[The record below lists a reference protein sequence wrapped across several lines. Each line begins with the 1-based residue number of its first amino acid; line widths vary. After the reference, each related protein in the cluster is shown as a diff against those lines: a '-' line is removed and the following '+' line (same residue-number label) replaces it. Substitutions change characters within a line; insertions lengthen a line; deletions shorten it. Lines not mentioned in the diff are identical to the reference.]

1 MPRTKGTNKKQGK
14 TAEQNQYTETESNG
28 GSSSDPVQN
37 GKGTDK
43 SDESITMEQLHQI
56 IENKARQI
64 YREMNGVF
72 EKTFR
77 QLQTEFQEY
86 KEKQERLVSNLRY
99 EIANK
104 NNKLLDMESKLD
116 AFEQEKLQD
125 TVRIV
130 NLPEV
135 DEDKDLKHNLTAIAT
150 SNLKIRNFDKSDI
163 VKVHRLGKQNSKEP
177 CDLIVTFSNT
187 EIRNTF
193 RDSSNKEKLKT
204 EDDDI
209 PVYVNDNLT
218 LRRSKLFYDCRKWR
232 KAMKLHSTWTQRG
245 SIMVKVHETSRPI
258 EISSYEQLRSLIHPT
273 SQRDQDDQSSS
284 GSETDTTID
293 ISDDVESD

>member
-1 MPRTKGTNKKQGK
+1 MPRAKGTNKKQGK
-14 TAEQNQYTETESNG
+14 TAEQNPHAENDG
-28 GSSSDPVQN
+28 DSSSDPVQG

-64 YREMNGVF
+64 YREMNGEF

-77 QLQTEFQEY
+77 KLQTEFQEY
-86 KEKQERLVSNLRY
+86 REKQERLVSNLRY

-104 NNKLLDMESKLD
+104 NSKLLDMESKLD

-135 DEDKDLKHNLTAIAT
+135 DEDKDLKHNLTAIAI
-150 SNLKIRNFDKSDI
+150 SNLKIKNFEKSDI
-163 VKVHRLGKQNSKEP
+163 VKVHRLGKQKSKEP
-177 CDLIVTFSNT
+177 RDLIVTFSNN

-193 RDSSNKEKLKT
+193 RDASNKEKLKT

-232 KAMKLHSTWTQRG
+232 KAKKLHSTWTQRG
-245 SIMVKVHETSRPI
+245 NIIVKVHETSKPI
-258 EISSYEQLRSLIHPT
+258 EISSYEQLRSLIHPL
-273 SQRDQDDQSSS
+273 SHSDQDDQSSS
-284 GSETDTTID
+284 GSETDTSID
-293 ISDDVESD
+293 TSDGVESD